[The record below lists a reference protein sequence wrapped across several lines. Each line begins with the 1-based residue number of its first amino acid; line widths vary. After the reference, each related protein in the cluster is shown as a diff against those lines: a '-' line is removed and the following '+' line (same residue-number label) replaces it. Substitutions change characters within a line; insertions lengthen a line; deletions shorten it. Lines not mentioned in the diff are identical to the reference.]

1 MAAAME
7 DEDGVSAGLDFH
19 QYGCVFYKDELIPDA
34 SSLREMRSM
43 PATN

>member
-19 QYGCVFYKDELIPDA
+19 QYGRVVYKDELIPDPRW
-34 SSLREMRSM
+34 LWEMRSM
-43 PATN
+43 PTTN